1 MQKLYNLLKN
11 YTLEDALI
19 LEKQDLQYK
28 ALEKLFEKI
37 SDKKLF
43 FGLILTNSLVCYQL
57 SSTGEKYWEEFSK
70 SANDYFLDLK
80 FKQCIKDPET
90 NSVLNLF
97 QYSGWQSSKIITF
110 LKQFLPNSKGNKR
123 LLEVKIKRLE
133 KVENF
138 INIFL
143 NKLDYYLENLVILRD
158 ELAKTM
164 SQKKDAKTIV
174 FAIKMIM
181 YGISIDKR
189 GKNKDKS
196 KGQSI
201 KDISIPIDSRLTKI
215 FEVYKEDYTD
225 IKLFYYDLSEKLEIP
240 EIHLDAILWVNYNNL
255 IQK

>member
-43 FGLILTNSLVCYQL
+43 FWLILTNSLVCYQL
-57 SSTGEKYWEEFSK
+57 SSTWEKYWEEFSK

-110 LKQFLPNSKGNKR
+110 LKQFLPNSKWNKR

-189 GKNKDKS
+189 WKNKDKS
-196 KGQSI
+196 KWQSI